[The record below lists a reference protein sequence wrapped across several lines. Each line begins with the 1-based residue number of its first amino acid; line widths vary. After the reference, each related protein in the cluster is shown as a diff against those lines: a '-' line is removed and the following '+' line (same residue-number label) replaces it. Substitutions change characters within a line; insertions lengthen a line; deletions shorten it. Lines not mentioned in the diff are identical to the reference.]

1 MSKLKLPENI
11 EPCTKAW
18 YEEMTY
24 RIQEASERV
33 RGSII
38 DPFGNLVWQEPLEE
52 YEERMKQ
59 LEITN
64 ED

>member
-1 MSKLKLPENI
+1 MNELKLPENI
-11 EPCTKAW
+11 QPCTKAW
-18 YEEMTY
+18 YEEVAY
-24 RIQEASERV
+24 KIQEASKRV